1 MKSENGFTL
10 IELLVT
16 IAIIGVMSS
25 IAIMNSQKL
34 YSNYKV
40 KEAAR
45 QIYSDMQAARIN
57 SIKGGSRWAI
67 CFSGITFTSYSI
79 RNTPGPDNT
88 FCTTDDPA
96 SGASPFYIKN
106 VDLSSSGFSSLT
118 FSQNFTA
125 VAPFVVIFNPTGTAS
140 SGGTVSITKAPRTI
154 TVTVNQNSGN
164 VKIQ

>member
-10 IELLVT
+10 IEILIT
-16 IAIIGVMSS
+16 IAIIGIVGS
-25 IAIMNSQKL
+25 IAIMNSQKF

-45 QIYSDMQAARIN
+45 QIYSDMQAARIY

-67 CFSGITFTSYSI
+67 CFFPGTTFTSYSV
-79 RNTPGPDNT
+79 RNTPGADNT
-88 FCTTDDPA
+88 FCTSDDPT

-106 VDLSSSGFSSLT
+106 VDLSGSGFSSLT
-118 FSQNFTA
+118 FNQNSSGM
-125 VAPFVVIFNPTGTAS
+125 VIFNPTGTAS
-140 SGGTVSITKAPRTI
+140 ADCAVSITSGARTI
-154 TVTVNQNSGN
+154 TVTVNKNSGN